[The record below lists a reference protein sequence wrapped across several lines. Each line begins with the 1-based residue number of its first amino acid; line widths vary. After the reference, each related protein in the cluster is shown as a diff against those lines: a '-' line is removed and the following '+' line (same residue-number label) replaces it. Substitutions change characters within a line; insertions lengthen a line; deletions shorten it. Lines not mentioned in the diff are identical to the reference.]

1 MRFNDGYAFPHPVLG
16 VNDDINGIATI
27 ERVDYDETSDPD
39 NYILTIKYSL
49 SNPDIS
55 ALLTEK
61 KAQFICEL
69 NCTATLYRKSELS
82 FDRTQTIKI
91 AKNFVR
97 EKVDLLFLLIATQP
111 IPSYTNAD
119 AHSDFDGY
127 AFTIDSGDVL
137 AYLGES
143 YFIAG
148 VAYQKLKAISSF
160 MEIIRGEN
168 ETGDFNIILENP
180 KIQIQLPKLEYQQ
193 YSEPAIG
200 KNMEYASTFHASIVL
215 PALIHA
221 LYQLAGPAKEDIK
234 DTAWAKIIQFRLDN
248 DEQLNGI
255 ILSEDN
261 IIKIAQYLLGMPVG
275 RLLLDLHNKALS
287 ASDD

>member
-16 VNDDINGIATI
+16 VNDDINGTAAI
-27 ERVDYDETSDPD
+27 ERVDYDETSDPN
-39 NYILTIKYSL
+39 NYILTIQYTL
-49 SNPDIS
+49 ANAGIS
-55 ALLTEK
+55 ALLNEK
-61 KAQFICEL
+61 KAQFFCEL
-69 NCTATLYRKSELS
+69 SCTSTLYRKAELS
-82 FDRTQTIKI
+82 SDATQIIKI
-91 AKNFVR
+91 PKNFVR
-97 EKVDLLFLLIATQP
+97 EKVELLFLMIATQP

-119 AHSDFDGY
+119 AHADFDGY
-127 AFTIDSGDVL
+127 TFTIDNGDVL

-221 LYQLAGPAKEDIK
+221 LYQLADPAKEDLK

-248 DEQLNGI
+248 DEQLNGVA
-255 ILSEDN
+255 LNEDN
-261 IIKIAQYLLGMPVG
+261 VIKIAQYLLGMPVG
-275 RLLLDLHNKALS
+275 RLLLDLHNKAMS